1 MFAETDIAA
10 RVIWLRNAAYCG
22 PRIVEATRC
31 TLRVNACA
39 FRQTLSFLKS
49 LIPNDEVTNAFTHA
63 VFRCAAAF
71 YPKSATPTGPVA
83 LALSEKAGSG
93 PRAAA

>member
-22 PRIVEATRC
+22 PRMVAATRC
-31 TLRVNACA
+31 TFRVNACA

-49 LIPNDEVTNAFTHA
+49 LIPKDGVTGVFTHV
-63 VFRCAAAF
+63 VFRCTAAF
-71 YPKSATPTGPVA
+71 DPRFATPPGHLA
-83 LALSEKAGSG
+83 LASSEKARSG